1 MECGKKQKI
10 FIVAMDDETGKAYP
24 KEIYIDDNISTPG
37 VEVYLENNCIEYFC
51 WSYDYEYAA
60 NMAEVAN
67 SNHDNGLL
75 GKFMKCKQCGK
86 YYYLTLANV
95 TWYDMRGLD
104 IPKRCMACRKKNR
117 EKNYLFN

>member
-1 MECGKKQKI
+1 MECGEKQQQQI
-10 FIVAMDDETGKAYP
+10 FIVAIDDKTGTAYTRG
-24 KEIYIDDNISTPG
+24 IYIDSGIYPEN
-37 VEVYLENNCIEYFC
+37 YLKNNCIEYFA
-51 WSYDYEYAA
+51 WGYDYEYIA

-86 YYYLTLANV
+86 YYYLTLANI
-95 TWYDMRGLD
+95 TWYGMRGLD
-104 IPKRCMACRKKNR
+104 VPKRCMACRKKNR